1 MQYLRQDK
9 KDEEDGRGSNPFQ
22 GLDKA
27 TALQEARTFNESP
40 VNPKR
45 CIHILTKILYL
56 LNQGQQFG
64 TTEATEAFFAMTK
77 LFQSKD
83 PMLRRMV
90 YLSIKE
96 LANVAE
102 DVIIVTSSLTKDMTG
117 REEAYCANAIRA
129 LCKITDA
136 TMLQAIE
143 RYMKQA
149 IVDKNNS
156 ISSNALV
163 SSLHLLN
170 GSYDVVKRWV
180 NEAQEMISSDSI
192 MVQYHGLGLLYHIKK
207 QDRLAISKLLNK
219 FTKSSMRSPYA
230 MCMMIRIAA
239 KYVNEEDEGSSSGY
253 YDFLENCLR
262 HKSEMVIYEAARAL
276 VNLKNVETRDL
287 CPAISVLQLFL
298 SSPRPTLRFAAV
310 RTLNKVAMSQPASV
324 ASCNLD
330 LENLITDV
338 NRSIATLA
346 ITTLLKTGSESSIDR
361 LMKQIS
367 SFMSEISDEFKIVV
381 VDAIKSLC
389 MKFPKK
395 HLVMMTFLSS
405 MLRDDGGFEYKKAIV
420 NTIIHIVEENSEAK
434 ESGLSHLCEFIED
447 CEHTVLATRILHLLG
462 REGPRTQKPSKYI
475 RFIYNRV
482 ILENAAVRSAAVTT
496 LAKFGA
502 HCESLLPSIEVL
514 LSRCL
519 LDTDDEVRDRATFYL
534 NVLRQQDKALS
545 SAYILNGLQ
554 VSVVGL
560 ERALNAYVKE
570 APDAPF
576 DIKTVPLATA
586 SMQEQMVKTSK
597 SSKTEAPSNQ
607 PTVVTSRQEVYAE
620 QLAAIPEFANLGP
633 LFKSSAK
640 PLELTESE
648 TEYVVNCVKHVFND
662 HIVFQYDCT
671 NTLNDQ
677 ILENVTVD
685 MEVSE
690 GEYEVVMTIPCPS
703 LPYNTPG
710 ITYVLVKIPEDQTE
724 VTCTFSNTMKFVV
737 KDCDPNTGE
746 ADDEGYDDEYVLED
760 VDVVVA
766 DHVQK
771 VFKTNFAASWEEIG
785 DSHEMKDT
793 YALSQM
799 KSLEDAVKQI
809 IEYMGMQPCERSDRV
824 PSDKKSHVLLLAGCY
839 RGGHDVLV
847 QTKLAFSDGV
857 TMQITVRSSEAT
869 VSEVVLSAVG

>member
-1 MQYLRQDK
+1 
-9 KDEEDGRGSNPFQ
+9 
-22 GLDKA
+22 
-27 TALQEARTFNESP
+27 
-40 VNPKR
+40 
-45 CIHILTKILYL
+45 
-56 LNQGQQFG
+56 
-64 TTEATEAFFAMTK
+64 
-77 LFQSKD
+77 
-83 PMLRRMV
+83 MV
-90 YLSIKE
+90 
-96 LANVAE
+96 
-102 DVIIVTSSLTKDMTG
+102 
-117 REEAYCANAIRA
+117 
-129 LCKITDA
+129 
-136 TMLQAIE
+136 
-143 RYMKQA
+143 
-149 IVDKNNS
+149 
-156 ISSNALV
+156 
-163 SSLHLLN
+163 
-170 GSYDVVKRWV
+170 
-180 NEAQEMISSDSI
+180 SSDSV

-219 FTKSSMRSPYA
+219 FTKSQMKSPYA

-239 KYVNEEDEGSSSGY
+239 KYLDEEDEGTSSAY

-276 VNLKNVETRDL
+276 VNLKNVESRDL
-287 CPAISVLQLFL
+287 CPAIAVLQLFL

-389 MKFPKK
+389 MKFPRK

-420 NTIIHIVEENSEAK
+420 NTIIDIVEENSDAK

-462 REGPRTQKPSKYI
+462 REGPRSQKPAKYI

-482 ILENAAVRSAAVTT
+482 ILENAAVRAAAVTT

-502 HCESLLPSIEVL
+502 HCEALTPSILVL

-519 LDTDDEVRDRATFYL
+519 LDTDDEVRDRATFYV
-534 NVLRQQDKALS
+534 NVLKEKDKALS

-586 SMQEQMVKTSK
+586 SMQEQMAKPGKPSVGK
-597 SSKTEAPSNQ
+597 SEAPTSQ
-607 PTVVTSRQEVYAE
+607 PTVATSRQEVYAE
-620 QLAAIPEFANLGP
+620 QLAAIPEFASLGP
-633 LFKSSAK
+633 LFKSSTK

-648 TEYVVNCVKHVFND
+648 TEYVVHCVKHVFAR

-677 ILENVTVD
+677 VLEDVTVD

-690 GEYEVVMTIPCPS
+690 GEYEILKTIACPS

-710 ITYVLVKIPEDQTE
+710 TTYALVKIPDDQTE
-724 VTCTFSNTMKFVV
+724 VTGTFSNTMKFIV

-746 ADDEGYDDEYVLED
+746 ADEEGYNDEYVLED
-760 VDVVVA
+760 VEVVVA

-771 VFKTNFAASWEEIG
+771 VLKTNFAASWEEIG

-799 KSLEDAVKQI
+799 KSLEEAVKQI
-809 IEYMGMQPCERSDRV
+809 IEYMGMQSCERSDRV

-857 TMQITVRSSEAT
+857 TMQITVRSSEAN